1 MNRENDVTSSRVALA
16 RSEPALSV
24 VACFVARSQFFL
36 RAASLLGVQLAVCR
50 SAVSGWRAPRARSAC
65 ICAHTYASRALV
77 ASCIPG
83 WPRPRGLF
91 TSNNACD
98 LGLFVWL

>member
-36 RAASLLGVQLAVCR
+36 RAASLLGVQLARYLQYIV
-50 SAVSGWRAPRARSAC
+50 
-65 ICAHTYASRALV
+65 
-77 ASCIPG
+77 
-83 WPRPRGLF
+83 
-91 TSNNACD
+91 
-98 LGLFVWL
+98 